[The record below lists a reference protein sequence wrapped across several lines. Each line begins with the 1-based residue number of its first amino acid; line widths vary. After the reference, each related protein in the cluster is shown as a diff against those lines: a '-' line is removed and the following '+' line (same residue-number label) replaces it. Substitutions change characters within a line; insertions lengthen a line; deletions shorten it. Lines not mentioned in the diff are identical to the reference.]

1 MVNTKNEFLLSLNS
15 FAQELQNYLVNSG
28 LPCLSDNS
36 RYMSQLLV
44 SHDIREIKDIYD
56 MLPQYLKL
64 PEKRQYILSET
75 INGYL
80 YQTVLSLTA
89 EEYKLFK
96 RLEYDLKIE
105 TYTPKEVVAINRYI
119 KRKNSEA
126 PVVVNHSFVKFSGN
140 RITLTPIRDNTYYKL
155 SIEEYYFGKKS
166 CINEE
171 HYCFEWDTEL
181 GFIDEYG
188 KNIYTDDIE
197 SYYEGGYVIVDKDGE
212 IIELDTILDMAVFNG
227 D

>member
-105 TYTPKEVVAINRYI
+105 TYTPKEVVAINR
-119 KRKNSEA
+119 
-126 PVVVNHSFVKFSGN
+126 
-140 RITLTPIRDNTYYKL
+140 
-155 SIEEYYFGKKS
+155 
-166 CINEE
+166 
-171 HYCFEWDTEL
+171 
-181 GFIDEYG
+181 
-188 KNIYTDDIE
+188 
-197 SYYEGGYVIVDKDGE
+197 
-212 IIELDTILDMAVFNG
+212 
-227 D
+227 